1 MNLSKYDLGD
11 PNVNAFNERAN
22 NRGVIKQQP
31 DVIKN
36 PTMFDVGFSGDK
48 TNTFQPKLSGSDINK
63 MIVNPKSTA
72 PINGT
77 INQTNDGITE
87 QVNTQID

>member
-1 MNLSKYDLGD
+1 
-11 PNVNAFNERAN
+11 
-22 NRGVIKQQP
+22 
-31 DVIKN
+31 
-36 PTMFDVGFSGDK
+36 MFDVGFSGDK
-48 TNTFQPKLSGSDINK
+48 TNTFQPKLNGSDINK
-63 MIVNPKSTA
+63 MIVNPKSAA